1 MSKPST
7 FNLSLIFSI
16 AFLPPVF
23 SQNIQKSE
31 SITNNK
37 SPTDLGKLIP
47 DSNIN
52 LAMKIINYFDERQK
66 FYKDLS
72 TKLNETANYKEDFKN
87 IRKSLDELVNKDSYT
102 KTLKDEIIKIK
113 EQLASKDKELSNSIL
128 ECRSLKNNK
137 TDLLRLNNDLKLEKD
152 GLVEK
157 YDEINDKSIF
167 FRLFPSDYKRIKY
180 FDWLIVITCSVLLL
194 VLFKVFVKSFV
205 AIRYVSLFFSNAFF
219 RKARKP
225 FTHLKNKI
233 DIIYDLI
240 PNDFDNASW
249 SSIISEIKNTG
260 DSTLWCD
267 DFRKEFYELLQ
278 KETNIS
284 IEDLAFFLC
293 NVWAKYVF
301 LFEHDIEA
309 WKWSS
314 KIIKDSLPANLNI
327 EFKVRLPNIG
337 ASHTLTTRSGITLST
352 TGSGPKI
359 TKIIHPGCEFI
370 RIADQK
376 ILCSMPASVE
386 MGD

>member
-1 MSKPST
+1 
-7 FNLSLIFSI
+7 
-16 AFLPPVF
+16 
-23 SQNIQKSE
+23 
-31 SITNNK
+31 
-37 SPTDLGKLIP
+37 
-47 DSNIN
+47 
-52 LAMKIINYFDERQK
+52 MKIINYFDERQK